1 MTYIY
6 DAQKIHDFIKDTCG
20 QPREVIR
27 HKDLFSGIA
36 KTVNGRIVAGFTLK
50 GIGGRVFE
58 FSGAAASPMALRKD
72 DYLVMLRY
80 LAHGADAVIA
90 FTSHEN
96 VRARLFLNKIGFL
109 VCGNVRNYWGD
120 GETALMFQLDI
131 AKTRKTVDNH
141 KIHAAAASLSCFSN
155 KETDYGR
162 KRTISPPGT

>member
-6 DAQKIHDFIKDTCG
+6 DAQAIHDFIKDACG

-36 KTVNGRIVAGFTLK
+36 KTLNGRIVAGFTLK

-58 FSGAAASPMALRKD
+58 FSGAAVTPMALRKD

-90 FTSHEN
+90 ITRIGN
-96 VRARLFLNKIGFL
+96 VKARLFLSKIGFF
-109 VCGNVRNYWGD
+109 VCGNVQNYWGD

-131 AKTRKTVDNH
+131 AKIRKIVDNSA
-141 KIHAAAASLSCFSN
+141 INTAAALPSCFS
-155 KETDYGR
+155 
-162 KRTISPPGT
+162 